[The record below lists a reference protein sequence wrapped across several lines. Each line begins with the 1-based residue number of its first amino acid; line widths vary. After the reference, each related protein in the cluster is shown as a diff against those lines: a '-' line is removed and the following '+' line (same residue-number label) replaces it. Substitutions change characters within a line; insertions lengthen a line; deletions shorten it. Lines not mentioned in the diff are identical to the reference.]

1 MTTDEEDILSD
12 KVPPAWSQAGM
23 TVFSNLR
30 AIGRVVRDLE
40 KRMRE
45 QEKQSAI
52 IATRISTAVGLL
64 SAALNYWMNHKP

>member
-1 MTTDEEDILSD
+1 MTIDDDALSD
-12 KVPPAWSQAGM
+12 RVPPPWSQAGM

-30 AIGRVVRDLE
+30 AIGGVVKDLE

-45 QEKQSAI
+45 QEKQTAV
-52 IATRISTAVGLL
+52 IATRISTAVGIL